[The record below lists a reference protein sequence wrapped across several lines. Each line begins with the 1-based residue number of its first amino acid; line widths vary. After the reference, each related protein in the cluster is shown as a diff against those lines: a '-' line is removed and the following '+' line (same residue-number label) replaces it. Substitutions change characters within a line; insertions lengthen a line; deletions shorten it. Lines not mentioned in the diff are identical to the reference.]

1 MQAKIKTMN
10 KINKKKM
17 DKMGSTVS
25 NTNMMQDEI
34 QIWIYSE
41 NLGNNTNIEWI
52 LGRVGLYVL

>member
-1 MQAKIKTMN
+1 MN